1 MTKLVIGLEMHAEMK
16 STTKVFSPSSN
27 VYNKMANVNI
37 NEIDLAFPGFMPSL
51 NEECVKKAVEMALI
65 LKCDV
70 AKYMIFDRKNYYYP
84 DLPKGYQIT
93 QNTRPVGINGN
104 LEVSLNGSKFNVEIL
119 DIHLEEDAAALDHLP
134 TFSLIDYNR
143 AGVPLLETVTAPC
156 MHSADEAIAFLETM
170 CRIYKYT
177 GISEAD
183 TKKGQIRC
191 DVNVNL
197 MDDNGNYITPKV
209 EIKNVNSLA
218 NVKLAILY
226 EEKRQLESLKNNEP
240 LYQETRRFDESSG
253 TTIHMR
259 SKADAIDYK
268 YFVEPNIPPYE
279 ITDDFIENIRKTIPV
294 LADARKDNYMN
305 NLGLDEYNANI
316 LIKDINIANYF
327 EKCVE
332 VGIKPIIAANYI
344 NGIITSYI
352 NEKDININDFYLKP
366 EYLKQIN
373 DAKESGILSS
383 KGVKEVFYKSLEEKE
398 EPKNFISKED
408 AQVSDENLI
417 ESIIDNI
424 LSSHEKEIT
433 IRSRGADA
441 ALPAVHG
448 LRRRSL
454 LAGRPQRRTG
464 RRGQRGYRER
474 LQRF

>member
-134 TFSLIDYNR
+134 MFSLIDYNR

-209 EIKNVNSLA
+209 EIKNVNNLA

-240 LYQETRRFDESSG
+240 LYQETRRFDETSG
-253 TTIHMR
+253 TTVHMR

-294 LADARKDNYMN
+294 LADIRKDNYMN

-373 DAKESGILSS
+373 DAKESEILSS
-383 KGVKEVFYKSLEEKE
+383 KGVKEVFYKSLEEKK

-417 ESIIDNI
+417 ESIIDRI

-433 IRSRGADA
+433 EYKNGRTNIFDFFVGQVMKETRGKANPIITKD
-441 ALPAVHG
+441 
-448 LRRRSL
+448 L
-454 LAGRPQRRTG
+454 LHKK
-464 RRGQRGYRER
+464 
-474 LQRF
+474 LD

>member
-1 MTKLVIGLEMHAEMK
+1 MTKLVVGLEMHAEMK

-104 LEVSLNGSKFNVEIL
+104 LEVALNGTKFNVEIL
-119 DIHLEEDAAALDHLP
+119 DIHLEEDAAALDHLQ

-177 GISEAD
+177 DISEAD

-226 EEKRQLESLKNNEP
+226 EEKRQLEALQNNEP
-240 LYQETRRFDESSG
+240 LYQETRRFNEASG
-253 TTIHMR
+253 MTVHMR

-279 ITDDFIENIRKTIPV
+279 ITDEFVENIRKTIPV
-294 LADARKDNYMN
+294 LADARKDNYMS

-332 VGIKPIIAANYI
+332 VGIKPIEAANYI

-366 EYLKQIN
+366 EFLKQIN
-373 DAKESGILSS
+373 DAKESGVLSS
-383 KGVKEVFYKSLEEKE
+383 KQVKEVFYKSLEEEK

-408 AQVSDENLI
+408 AQVSDEDLI
-417 ESIIDNI
+417 ESIIDRI
-424 LSSHEKEIT
+424 LSSHEKEILEYKNGRT
-433 IRSRGADA
+433 NIFDFFVGQVMKETRGKAN
-441 ALPAVHG
+441 PIITKE
-448 LRRRSL
+448 L
-454 LAGRPQRRTG
+454 LHKK
-464 RRGQRGYRER
+464 
-474 LQRF
+474 LD

>member
-119 DIHLEEDAAALDHLP
+119 DIHLEEDAAALDHLQ

-177 GISEAD
+177 DISEAD

-226 EEKRQLESLKNNEP
+226 EEKRQLEALQNNEP
-240 LYQETRRFDESSG
+240 LYQETRRFDEVSG
-253 TTIHMR
+253 TTVHMR

-294 LADARKDNYMN
+294 LADIRKDNYMN

-383 KGVKEVFYKSLEEKE
+383 KGVKEVFYKSLEEKK

-417 ESIIDNI
+417 ESIIDRI
-424 LSSHEKEIT
+424 LSSHEKEILEYKNGRT
-433 IRSRGADA
+433 NIFDFFVGQVMKETRGKANPIITKD
-441 ALPAVHG
+441 
-448 LRRRSL
+448 L
-454 LAGRPQRRTG
+454 LHKK
-464 RRGQRGYRER
+464 
-474 LQRF
+474 LD

>member
-240 LYQETRRFDESSG
+240 LYQETRRFDETSG

-279 ITDDFIENIRKTIPV
+279 ITDEFVENIRKTIPV
-294 LADARKDNYMN
+294 LADIRKDNYMN

-383 KGVKEVFYKSLEEKE
+383 KGVKEVFYKSLEEEK
-398 EPKNFISKED
+398 EPKNFISKDD

-417 ESIIDNI
+417 ESIIDRI
-424 LSSHEKEIT
+424 LSSHEKEILEYKNGRT
-433 IRSRGADA
+433 NIFDFFVGQVMKETKGKANPIITKD
-441 ALPAVHG
+441 
-448 LRRRSL
+448 L
-454 LAGRPQRRTG
+454 LHKK
-464 RRGQRGYRER
+464 
-474 LQRF
+474 LD

>member
-104 LEVSLNGSKFNVEIL
+104 LEVSLNGTKFNVEIL

-253 TTIHMR
+253 TTVHMR

-279 ITDDFIENIRKTIPV
+279 ITDEFVENIRKTIPV

-383 KGVKEVFYKSLEEKE
+383 KGVKEVFYKSLEEEK

-417 ESIIDNI
+417 ESIIDRI
-424 LSSHEKEIT
+424 LSSHEKEILEYKNGRT
-433 IRSRGADA
+433 NIFDFFVGQVMKETRGKANPIITKD
-441 ALPAVHG
+441 
-448 LRRRSL
+448 L
-454 LAGRPQRRTG
+454 LHKK
-464 RRGQRGYRER
+464 
-474 LQRF
+474 LD

>member
-65 LKCDV
+65 LKCYV
-70 AKYMIFDRKNYYYP
+70 AKYMLFDRKNYYYP

-177 GISEAD
+177 DISEAD

-197 MDDNGNYITPKV
+197 MNDNGNYITPKV

-226 EEKRQLESLKNNEP
+226 EEKRQLEALQNNEP

-253 TTIHMR
+253 TTVHMR

-279 ITDDFIENIRKTIPV
+279 ITDEFVENIRKTIPV
-294 LADARKDNYMN
+294 LADARKDNYMS

-373 DAKESGILSS
+373 DAKESGVLSS
-383 KGVKEVFYKSLEEKE
+383 KGVKEVFYKSLEEKK

-424 LSSHEKEIT
+424 LSSHEKEILEYKNGRT
-433 IRSRGADA
+433 NIFDFFVGQVMKETRGKANPIITKD
-441 ALPAVHG
+441 
-448 LRRRSL
+448 L
-454 LAGRPQRRTG
+454 LHKK
-464 RRGQRGYRER
+464 
-474 LQRF
+474 LD

>member
-177 GISEAD
+177 GISDAD

-240 LYQETRRFDESSG
+240 LYQETRRFDETSG
-253 TTIHMR
+253 TTVHMR

-279 ITDDFIENIRKTIPV
+279 ITDEFVENIRKTIPV
-294 LADARKDNYMN
+294 LADIRKDNYMN

-383 KGVKEVFYKSLEEKE
+383 KGVKEVFYKSLEEEK

-417 ESIIDNI
+417 ESIIDRI
-424 LSSHEKEIT
+424 LSSHEKEILEYKNGRT
-433 IRSRGADA
+433 NIFDFFVGQVMKETRGKANPIITKD
-441 ALPAVHG
+441 
-448 LRRRSL
+448 L
-454 LAGRPQRRTG
+454 LHKK
-464 RRGQRGYRER
+464 
-474 LQRF
+474 LD

>member
-294 LADARKDNYMN
+294 LADIRKDNYMN

-383 KGVKEVFYKSLEEKE
+383 KGVKEVFYKSLEEKK

-417 ESIIDNI
+417 ESIIDRI
-424 LSSHEKEIT
+424 LSSHEKEILEYKNGRT
-433 IRSRGADA
+433 NIFDFFVGQVMKETRGKANPIITKD
-441 ALPAVHG
+441 
-448 LRRRSL
+448 L
-454 LAGRPQRRTG
+454 LHKK
-464 RRGQRGYRER
+464 
-474 LQRF
+474 LD

>member
-177 GISEAD
+177 DISEAD

-226 EEKRQLESLKNNEP
+226 EEKRQLESLKINEP

-294 LADARKDNYMN
+294 LADIRKDNYMN

-383 KGVKEVFYKSLEEKE
+383 KGVKEVFYKSLEEEK
-398 EPKNFISKED
+398 EPKNFISKDD

-417 ESIIDNI
+417 ESIIDRI
-424 LSSHEKEIT
+424 LSSHEKEILEYKNGRT
-433 IRSRGADA
+433 NIFDFFVGQVMKETRGKANPIITKD
-441 ALPAVHG
+441 
-448 LRRRSL
+448 L
-454 LAGRPQRRTG
+454 LHKK
-464 RRGQRGYRER
+464 
-474 LQRF
+474 LD

>member
-240 LYQETRRFDESSG
+240 LYQETRRFDETSG
-253 TTIHMR
+253 TTVHMR

-294 LADARKDNYMN
+294 LADIRKDNYMN
-305 NLGLDEYNANI
+305 NLCLDEYNANI

-352 NEKDININDFYLKP
+352 NERDININDFYLKP
-366 EYLKQIN
+366 EFLKQIN

-383 KGVKEVFYKSLEEKE
+383 KGVKEVFYKSLEEKK

-417 ESIIDNI
+417 ESIIDRI

-433 IRSRGADA
+433 EYKNGRTNIFDFFVGQVMKETRGKANPIITKD
-441 ALPAVHG
+441 
-448 LRRRSL
+448 L
-454 LAGRPQRRTG
+454 LHKK
-464 RRGQRGYRER
+464 
-474 LQRF
+474 LD

>member
-70 AKYMIFDRKNYYYP
+70 AKYMLFDRKNYYYP

-177 GISEAD
+177 DISEAD

-226 EEKRQLESLKNNEP
+226 EEKRQLEALQNNEP
-240 LYQETRRFDESSG
+240 LYQETRRFDETSG
-253 TTIHMR
+253 TTVHMR

-279 ITDDFIENIRKTIPV
+279 ITDEFVENIRKTIPV
-294 LADARKDNYMN
+294 LADARKDNYMS

-373 DAKESGILSS
+373 DAKESGVLSS
-383 KGVKEVFYKSLEEKE
+383 KGVKEVFYKSLEEEK

-417 ESIIDNI
+417 ESIIDRI
-424 LSSHEKEIT
+424 LSSHEKEILEYKNGRT
-433 IRSRGADA
+433 NIFDFFVGQVMKETRGKANPIITKD
-441 ALPAVHG
+441 
-448 LRRRSL
+448 L
-454 LAGRPQRRTG
+454 LHKK
-464 RRGQRGYRER
+464 
-474 LQRF
+474 LD

>member
-240 LYQETRRFDESSG
+240 LYQETRRFDETSG
-253 TTIHMR
+253 TTVHMR

-279 ITDDFIENIRKTIPV
+279 ITDEFVENIRKTIPV
-294 LADARKDNYMN
+294 LADIRKDNYMN

-332 VGIKPIIAANYI
+332 LGIKPIIAANYI

-383 KGVKEVFYKSLEEKE
+383 KGVKEVFYKSLEEEK
-398 EPKNFISKED
+398 EPKNFISKDD

-417 ESIIDNI
+417 ESIIDRI
-424 LSSHEKEIT
+424 LSSHEKEILEYKNGRT
-433 IRSRGADA
+433 NIFDFFVGQVMKETKGKANPIITKD
-441 ALPAVHG
+441 
-448 LRRRSL
+448 L
-454 LAGRPQRRTG
+454 LHKK
-464 RRGQRGYRER
+464 
-474 LQRF
+474 LD

>member
-156 MHSADEAIAFLETM
+156 MHSADEAIACLETM

-240 LYQETRRFDESSG
+240 LYQETRRFDETSG
-253 TTIHMR
+253 TTVHMR

-294 LADARKDNYMN
+294 LADIRKDNYMN

-383 KGVKEVFYKSLEEKE
+383 KGVKEVFYKSLEEEK

-417 ESIIDNI
+417 ESIIDRI
-424 LSSHEKEIT
+424 LSSHEKEILEYKNGRT
-433 IRSRGADA
+433 NIFDFFVGQVMKETRGKANPIITKD
-441 ALPAVHG
+441 
-448 LRRRSL
+448 L
-454 LAGRPQRRTG
+454 LHKK
-464 RRGQRGYRER
+464 
-474 LQRF
+474 LD

>member
-104 LEVSLNGSKFNVEIL
+104 LDVSLNGSKFNVEIL

-209 EIKNVNSLA
+209 EIKNVNNLA

-240 LYQETRRFDESSG
+240 LYQETRRFDETSG
-253 TTIHMR
+253 TTVHMR

-294 LADARKDNYMN
+294 LADIRKDNYMN
-305 NLGLDEYNANI
+305 NLCLDEYNANI

-366 EYLKQIN
+366 EFLKQIN

-383 KGVKEVFYKSLEEKE
+383 KGVKEVFYKSLEEKK

-417 ESIIDNI
+417 ESIIDRI
-424 LSSHEKEIT
+424 LSSHEKEILEYKNGRT
-433 IRSRGADA
+433 NIFDFFVGQVMKETRGKANPIITKD
-441 ALPAVHG
+441 
-448 LRRRSL
+448 L
-454 LAGRPQRRTG
+454 LHKK
-464 RRGQRGYRER
+464 
-474 LQRF
+474 LD

>member
-70 AKYMIFDRKNYYYP
+70 AKYMLFDRKNYYYP

-119 DIHLEEDAAALDHLP
+119 DIHLEEDAAALDHLQ

-177 GISEAD
+177 DISEAD

-226 EEKRQLESLKNNEP
+226 EEKRQLEALQNNEP
-240 LYQETRRFDESSG
+240 LYQETRRFDETSG
-253 TTIHMR
+253 TTVHMR

-279 ITDDFIENIRKTIPV
+279 ITDEFVENIRKAIPV
-294 LADARKDNYMN
+294 LADARKDNYMS

-373 DAKESGILSS
+373 DAKESGVLSS
-383 KGVKEVFYKSLEEKE
+383 KGVKEVFYKSLEEKK

-417 ESIIDNI
+417 ESIIVNI
-424 LSSHEKEIT
+424 LSSHEKEIAEYKNGRT
-433 IRSRGADA
+433 NIFDFFVGQVMKETRGKANPIITKD
-441 ALPAVHG
+441 
-448 LRRRSL
+448 L
-454 LAGRPQRRTG
+454 LHKK
-464 RRGQRGYRER
+464 
-474 LQRF
+474 LD

>member
-104 LEVSLNGSKFNVEIL
+104 LEVSFNGSKFNVEIL

-209 EIKNVNSLA
+209 EIKNVNNLA

-294 LADARKDNYMN
+294 LADIRKDNYMN

-383 KGVKEVFYKSLEEKE
+383 KGVKEVFYKSLEEGK

-433 IRSRGADA
+433 EYKNGRTNIFDFFVGQVMKETRGKANPIITKD
-441 ALPAVHG
+441 
-448 LRRRSL
+448 L
-454 LAGRPQRRTG
+454 LHKK
-464 RRGQRGYRER
+464 
-474 LQRF
+474 LD

>member
-156 MHSADEAIAFLETM
+156 MHSADEAIAFLERM

-240 LYQETRRFDESSG
+240 LYQETRRFDETSG
-253 TTIHMR
+253 TTVHMR

-279 ITDDFIENIRKTIPV
+279 ITDEFVENIRKTIPV
-294 LADARKDNYMN
+294 LADIRKDNYMN

-383 KGVKEVFYKSLEEKE
+383 KGVKEVFYKSLEEEK
-398 EPKNFISKED
+398 EPKNFISKDD

-417 ESIIDNI
+417 ESIIDRI
-424 LSSHEKEIT
+424 LSSHEKEILEYKNGRT
-433 IRSRGADA
+433 NIFDFFVGQVMKETKGKANPIITKD
-441 ALPAVHG
+441 
-448 LRRRSL
+448 L
-454 LAGRPQRRTG
+454 LHKK
-464 RRGQRGYRER
+464 
-474 LQRF
+474 LD

>member
-209 EIKNVNSLA
+209 EIKNVNNLA

-240 LYQETRRFDESSG
+240 LYQETRRFDETSG
-253 TTIHMR
+253 TTVHMR

-294 LADARKDNYMN
+294 LADIRKDNYMN

-373 DAKESGILSS
+373 DAKESEILSS
-383 KGVKEVFYKSLEEKE
+383 KGVKEVFYKSLEEKK

-417 ESIIDNI
+417 ESIIDRI

-433 IRSRGADA
+433 EYKNGRTNIFDFFVGQVMKETRGKANPIITKD
-441 ALPAVHG
+441 
-448 LRRRSL
+448 L
-454 LAGRPQRRTG
+454 LHKK
-464 RRGQRGYRER
+464 
-474 LQRF
+474 LD

>member
-209 EIKNVNSLA
+209 EIKNVN
-218 NVKLAILY
+218 LAILY

-294 LADARKDNYMN
+294 LADIRKDNYMN

-383 KGVKEVFYKSLEEKE
+383 KGVKEVFYKSLEEEK

-417 ESIIDNI
+417 ESIIDRI

-433 IRSRGADA
+433 EYKNGRTNIFDFFVGQVMKETRGKANPIITKD
-441 ALPAVHG
+441 
-448 LRRRSL
+448 L
-454 LAGRPQRRTG
+454 LHKK
-464 RRGQRGYRER
+464 
-474 LQRF
+474 LD

>member
-104 LEVSLNGSKFNVEIL
+104 LDVSLNGSKFNVEIL

-294 LADARKDNYMN
+294 LADIRKDNYMN

-383 KGVKEVFYKSLEEKE
+383 KGVKEVFYKSLEEEK

-417 ESIIDNI
+417 ESIIDRI

-433 IRSRGADA
+433 EYKNGRTNIFDFFVGQVMKETRGKANPIITKD
-441 ALPAVHG
+441 
-448 LRRRSL
+448 L
-454 LAGRPQRRTG
+454 LHKK
-464 RRGQRGYRER
+464 
-474 LQRF
+474 LD

>member
-27 VYNKMANVNI
+27 VYNKMANVNV

-240 LYQETRRFDESSG
+240 LYQETRRFDETSG
-253 TTIHMR
+253 TTVHMR

-279 ITDDFIENIRKTIPV
+279 ITDEFVENIRKTIPV
-294 LADARKDNYMN
+294 LADIRKDNYMN

-383 KGVKEVFYKSLEEKE
+383 KGVKEVFYKSLEEEK

-408 AQVSDENLI
+408 AQVSDQNLI
-417 ESIIDNI
+417 ESIIDRI
-424 LSSHEKEIT
+424 LSSHEKEILEYKNGRT
-433 IRSRGADA
+433 NIFDFFVGQVMKETKGKANPIITKD
-441 ALPAVHG
+441 
-448 LRRRSL
+448 L
-454 LAGRPQRRTG
+454 LHKK
-464 RRGQRGYRER
+464 
-474 LQRF
+474 LD

>member
-305 NLGLDEYNANI
+305 NLCLDEYNANI

-383 KGVKEVFYKSLEEKE
+383 KGVKEVFYKSLEEKK

-417 ESIIDNI
+417 ESIIDRI

-433 IRSRGADA
+433 EYKNGRTNIFDFFVGQVMKETRGKANPIITKD
-441 ALPAVHG
+441 
-448 LRRRSL
+448 L
-454 LAGRPQRRTG
+454 LHKK
-464 RRGQRGYRER
+464 
-474 LQRF
+474 LD

>member
-1 MTKLVIGLEMHAEMK
+1 MTKLVVGLEMHAEMK

-104 LEVSLNGSKFNVEIL
+104 LEVALNGTKFNVEIL
-119 DIHLEEDAAALDHLP
+119 DIHLEEDAAALDHLQ

-170 CRIYKYT
+170 CRMYKYT

-197 MDDNGNYITPKV
+197 MDDNGNFITPKV

-226 EEKRQLESLKNNEP
+226 EEKRQLEALQNNEP
-240 LYQETRRFDESSG
+240 LYQETRRFDESTG
-253 TTIHMR
+253 TTVHMR

-279 ITDDFIENIRKTIPV
+279 ITDEFVENIRKTIPV
-294 LADARKDNYMN
+294 LADARKDNYMS

-332 VGIKPIIAANYI
+332 VGIKPIEAANYI

-366 EYLKQIN
+366 EFLKQIN
-373 DAKESGILSS
+373 DAKESGVLSS
-383 KGVKEVFYKSLEEKE
+383 KQVKEVFYKSLEEKK

-408 AQVSDENLI
+408 AQVSDEDLI
-417 ESIIDNI
+417 ESIIDRI
-424 LSSHEKEIT
+424 LSSHEKEILEYKNGRT
-433 IRSRGADA
+433 NIFDFFVGQVMKETRGKAN
-441 ALPAVHG
+441 PIITKE
-448 LRRRSL
+448 L
-454 LAGRPQRRTG
+454 LHKK
-464 RRGQRGYRER
+464 
-474 LQRF
+474 LD

>member
-104 LEVSLNGSKFNVEIL
+104 LEVLLNGSKFNVEIL
-119 DIHLEEDAAALDHLP
+119 DIHLEEDAAAFDHLP

-279 ITDDFIENIRKTIPV
+279 ITDDFIENIRNTIPV
-294 LADARKDNYMN
+294 LADIRKDNYMN

-383 KGVKEVFYKSLEEKE
+383 KGVKEVFYKSLEEKK

-417 ESIIDNI
+417 ESIIDRI

-433 IRSRGADA
+433 EYKNGRTNIFDFFVGQVMKETRGKANPIITKD
-441 ALPAVHG
+441 
-448 LRRRSL
+448 L
-454 LAGRPQRRTG
+454 LHKK
-464 RRGQRGYRER
+464 
-474 LQRF
+474 LD

>member
-209 EIKNVNSLA
+209 EIKNVNNLA

-240 LYQETRRFDESSG
+240 LYQETRRFDETSG
-253 TTIHMR
+253 TTVHMR

-294 LADARKDNYMN
+294 LADIRKDNYMN
-305 NLGLDEYNANI
+305 NLCLDEYNANI
-316 LIKDINIANYF
+316 LIKDINIASYF

-383 KGVKEVFYKSLEEKE
+383 KGVKEVFYKSLEEKK

-417 ESIIDNI
+417 ESIIDRI

-433 IRSRGADA
+433 EYKNGRTNIFDFFVGQVMKETRGKANPIITKD
-441 ALPAVHG
+441 
-448 LRRRSL
+448 L
-454 LAGRPQRRTG
+454 LHKK
-464 RRGQRGYRER
+464 
-474 LQRF
+474 LD

>member
-70 AKYMIFDRKNYYYP
+70 AKYMLFDRKNYYYP

-119 DIHLEEDAAALDHLP
+119 DIHLEEDAAALDHLQ

-177 GISEAD
+177 DISEAD

-226 EEKRQLESLKNNEP
+226 EEKRQLEALQNNEP
-240 LYQETRRFDESSG
+240 LYQETRRFDETSG
-253 TTIHMR
+253 TTVHMR

-279 ITDDFIENIRKTIPV
+279 ITDEFVENIRKTIPV
-294 LADARKDNYMN
+294 LADARKDNYMS

-352 NEKDININDFYLKP
+352 NEKDINIIDFYLKP

-373 DAKESGILSS
+373 DAKESGVLSS
-383 KGVKEVFYKSLEEKE
+383 KGVKEVFYKSLEEKK

-424 LSSHEKEIT
+424 LSSHEKEIAEYKNGRT
-433 IRSRGADA
+433 NIFDFFVGEVMKETRGKANPIITKD
-441 ALPAVHG
+441 
-448 LRRRSL
+448 L
-454 LAGRPQRRTG
+454 LHKK
-464 RRGQRGYRER
+464 
-474 LQRF
+474 LD

>member
-119 DIHLEEDAAALDHLP
+119 DIHLEEDAAALDHLQ

-209 EIKNVNSLA
+209 EIKNVNNLA

-294 LADARKDNYMN
+294 LADIRKDNYMN

-373 DAKESGILSS
+373 DAKESEILSS

-433 IRSRGADA
+433 EYKNGRTNIFDFFVGQVMKETRGKANPIITKD
-441 ALPAVHG
+441 
-448 LRRRSL
+448 L
-454 LAGRPQRRTG
+454 LHKK
-464 RRGQRGYRER
+464 
-474 LQRF
+474 LD

>member
-1 MTKLVIGLEMHAEMK
+1 MPKLVIGLEMHAEMK

-240 LYQETRRFDESSG
+240 LYQETRRFDETSG
-253 TTIHMR
+253 TTVHMR

-279 ITDDFIENIRKTIPV
+279 ITDEFVENIRKTIPV
-294 LADARKDNYMN
+294 LADIRKDNYMN

-383 KGVKEVFYKSLEEKE
+383 KGVKEVFYKSLEEEK

-417 ESIIDNI
+417 ESIIDRI
-424 LSSHEKEIT
+424 LSSHEKEILEYKNGRT
-433 IRSRGADA
+433 NIFDFFVGQVMKETKGKANPIITKD
-441 ALPAVHG
+441 
-448 LRRRSL
+448 L
-454 LAGRPQRRTG
+454 LHKK
-464 RRGQRGYRER
+464 
-474 LQRF
+474 LD

>member
-1 MTKLVIGLEMHAEMK
+1 MPKLVIGLEMHAEMK

-240 LYQETRRFDESSG
+240 LYQETRRFDETSG
-253 TTIHMR
+253 TTVHMR

-279 ITDDFIENIRKTIPV
+279 ITDEFVENIRKTIPV
-294 LADARKDNYMN
+294 LADIRKDNYMN

-383 KGVKEVFYKSLEEKE
+383 KGVKEVFYKSLEEEK
-398 EPKNFISKED
+398 EPKNFISKDD

-417 ESIIDNI
+417 ESIIDRI
-424 LSSHEKEIT
+424 LSSHEKEILEYKNGRT
-433 IRSRGADA
+433 NIFDFFVGQVMKETRGKANPIITKD
-441 ALPAVHG
+441 
-448 LRRRSL
+448 L
-454 LAGRPQRRTG
+454 LHKK
-464 RRGQRGYRER
+464 
-474 LQRF
+474 LD

>member
-226 EEKRQLESLKNNEP
+226 EEKRQLEALKNNEP

-294 LADARKDNYMN
+294 LADIRKDNYMS

-332 VGIKPIIAANYI
+332 VGIKPVEAANYI

-352 NEKDININDFYLKP
+352 NEKDISINEFYLVP
-366 EYLKQIN
+366 EYLKQLY

-383 KGVKEVFYKSLEEKE
+383 KGVKEVFFKSLESKK
-398 EPKNFISKED
+398 EPKNFISKDD
-408 AQVSDENLI
+408 AQVSDESLI
-417 ESIIDNI
+417 EQIIDNI
-424 LSSHEKEIT
+424 ISLHEKEVIEYKNGRTNIFDFFVGEVMKETRGKANPIIT
-433 IRSRGADA
+433 KDILHKKLD
-441 ALPAVHG
+441 
-448 LRRRSL
+448 
-454 LAGRPQRRTG
+454 
-464 RRGQRGYRER
+464 
-474 LQRF
+474 

>member
-294 LADARKDNYMN
+294 LADIRKDNYMN
-305 NLGLDEYNANI
+305 NLCLDEYNANI

-366 EYLKQIN
+366 EFLKQIN

-433 IRSRGADA
+433 EYKNGRTNIFDFFVGQVMKETRGKANPIITKD
-441 ALPAVHG
+441 
-448 LRRRSL
+448 L
-454 LAGRPQRRTG
+454 LHKK
-464 RRGQRGYRER
+464 
-474 LQRF
+474 LD

>member
-1 MTKLVIGLEMHAEMK
+1 MTKLVVGLEMHAEMK

-70 AKYMIFDRKNYYYP
+70 AKYMLFDRKNYYYP

-119 DIHLEEDAAALDHLP
+119 DIHLEEDAAALDHLQ

-177 GISEAD
+177 GISDAD

-226 EEKRQLESLKNNEP
+226 EEKRQLEALQNNEP
-240 LYQETRRFDESSG
+240 LYQETRRFDEASG
-253 TTIHMR
+253 MTVHMR

-279 ITDDFIENIRKTIPV
+279 ITDEFVENIRKTIPV
-294 LADARKDNYMN
+294 LADARKDNYMS

-332 VGIKPIIAANYI
+332 VGIKPIEAANYI

-352 NEKDININDFYLKP
+352 NEKDININNFYLKP

-383 KGVKEVFYKSLEEKE
+383 KGVKEVFYKSLEEEK

-408 AQVSDENLI
+408 AQISDESLI

-424 LSSHEKEIT
+424 LSSHDKEIAEYKNGRT
-433 IRSRGADA
+433 NIFDFFVGQVMKETRGKANPIITKD
-441 ALPAVHG
+441 
-448 LRRRSL
+448 L
-454 LAGRPQRRTG
+454 LHKKLD
-464 RRGQRGYRER
+464 Y
-474 LQRF
+474 

>member
-16 STTKVFSPSSN
+16 SITKVFSPSSN

-65 LKCDV
+65 LKCDI
-70 AKYMIFDRKNYYYP
+70 AKYMLFDRKNYYYP

-104 LEVSLNGSKFNVEIL
+104 LDVSLDGGKFNVEIL
-119 DIHLEEDAAALDHLP
+119 DIHLEEDAAALDHLQA
-134 TFSLIDYNR
+134 FSLIDYNR

-177 GISEAD
+177 GISDAD

-253 TTIHMR
+253 TTVHMR

-279 ITDDFIENIRKTIPV
+279 ITKDFIENIRKTIPV
-294 LADARKDNYMN
+294 LADERKEKYIS
-305 NLGLDEYNANI
+305 NLGLDGYNANI

-352 NEKDININDFYLKP
+352 NEKDISINEFYLTP

-383 KGVKEVFYKSLEEKE
+383 KGVKEVFYKSLEEEK

-417 ESIIDNI
+417 ESIIDRI
-424 LSSHEKEIT
+424 LSSHEKEILEYKNGRT
-433 IRSRGADA
+433 NIFDFFVGQVMKETRGKANPIITKD
-441 ALPAVHG
+441 
-448 LRRRSL
+448 L
-454 LAGRPQRRTG
+454 LHKK
-464 RRGQRGYRER
+464 
-474 LQRF
+474 LD

>member
-70 AKYMIFDRKNYYYP
+70 AKYMLFDRKNYYYP

-119 DIHLEEDAAALDHLP
+119 DIHLEEDAAALDHLQ

-177 GISEAD
+177 DISEAD

-226 EEKRQLESLKNNEP
+226 EEKRQLEALQNNEP
-240 LYQETRRFDESSG
+240 LYQETRRFDETSG
-253 TTIHMR
+253 TTVHMR

-279 ITDDFIENIRKTIPV
+279 ITDEFVENIRKTIPV
-294 LADARKDNYMN
+294 LADARKANYMS

-373 DAKESGILSS
+373 DAKESGVLSS
-383 KGVKEVFYKSLEEKE
+383 KGVKEVFYKSLEEKK

-424 LSSHEKEIT
+424 LSSHEKEILEYKNGRT
-433 IRSRGADA
+433 NIFDFFVGEVMKETRGKANPIITKD
-441 ALPAVHG
+441 
-448 LRRRSL
+448 L
-454 LAGRPQRRTG
+454 LHKK
-464 RRGQRGYRER
+464 
-474 LQRF
+474 LD

>member
-209 EIKNVNSLA
+209 EIKNVNNLA

-240 LYQETRRFDESSG
+240 LYQETRRFDETSG
-253 TTIHMR
+253 TTVHMR

-279 ITDDFIENIRKTIPV
+279 ITDEFVENIRKTIPV

-316 LIKDINIANYF
+316 LIKEINIANYF

-383 KGVKEVFYKSLEEKE
+383 KGVKEVFYKSLEEKK

-417 ESIIDNI
+417 ESIIDRI

-433 IRSRGADA
+433 EYKNGRTNIFDFFVGQVMKETRGKANPIITKD
-441 ALPAVHG
+441 
-448 LRRRSL
+448 L
-454 LAGRPQRRTG
+454 LHKK
-464 RRGQRGYRER
+464 
-474 LQRF
+474 LD

>member
-294 LADARKDNYMN
+294 LADIRKDNYMN

-383 KGVKEVFYKSLEEKE
+383 KGVKEVFYKSLEEEK
-398 EPKNFISKED
+398 EPKNFISKDD

-417 ESIIDNI
+417 ESIIDRI
-424 LSSHEKEIT
+424 LSSHEKEILEYKNGRT
-433 IRSRGADA
+433 NIFDFFVGQVMKETKGKAN
-441 ALPAVHG
+441 PIITKN
-448 LRRRSL
+448 L
-454 LAGRPQRRTG
+454 LHKK
-464 RRGQRGYRER
+464 
-474 LQRF
+474 LD

>member
-104 LEVSLNGSKFNVEIL
+104 LEVSLKGSKFNVEIL

-226 EEKRQLESLKNNEP
+226 EEKRQLESLTNNEP
-240 LYQETRRFDESSG
+240 LYQETRRFDETSG
-253 TTIHMR
+253 TTVHMR

-279 ITDDFIENIRKTIPV
+279 ITDEFVENIRKTIPV
-294 LADARKDNYMN
+294 LADIRKDNYMN

-366 EYLKQIN
+366 EYIKQIN
-373 DAKESGILSS
+373 DAKESGILSL
-383 KGVKEVFYKSLEEKE
+383 KEVKEVYYKSLEEEK

-417 ESIIDNI
+417 ESIIDRI
-424 LSSHEKEIT
+424 LSSHEKEILEYKNGRT
-433 IRSRGADA
+433 NIFDFFVGQVMKETRGKANPIITKD
-441 ALPAVHG
+441 
-448 LRRRSL
+448 L
-454 LAGRPQRRTG
+454 LHKK
-464 RRGQRGYRER
+464 
-474 LQRF
+474 LD

>member
-240 LYQETRRFDESSG
+240 LYQETRRFDETSG
-253 TTIHMR
+253 TTVHMR

-279 ITDDFIENIRKTIPV
+279 ITDEFVENIRKAIPV
-294 LADARKDNYMN
+294 LADIRKDNYMN

-383 KGVKEVFYKSLEEKE
+383 KGVKEVFYKSLEEEK

-417 ESIIDNI
+417 ESIINRI
-424 LSSHEKEIT
+424 LSSHEKEILEYKNGRT
-433 IRSRGADA
+433 NIFDFFVGQVMKETKGKANPIITKD
-441 ALPAVHG
+441 
-448 LRRRSL
+448 L
-454 LAGRPQRRTG
+454 LHKK
-464 RRGQRGYRER
+464 
-474 LQRF
+474 LD

>member
-70 AKYMIFDRKNYYYP
+70 AKYMLFDRKNYYYP

-119 DIHLEEDAAALDHLP
+119 DIHLEEDAAALDHLQ

-177 GISEAD
+177 DISEAD

-226 EEKRQLESLKNNEP
+226 EEKRQLEALQNNEP
-240 LYQETRRFDESSG
+240 LYQETRRFDETSG
-253 TTIHMR
+253 TTVHMR

-279 ITDDFIENIRKTIPV
+279 ITDEFVENIRKTIPV
-294 LADARKDNYMN
+294 LADARKDNYMS

-373 DAKESGILSS
+373 DAKESGVLSS
-383 KGVKEVFYKSLEEKE
+383 KGVKEVFYKSLEEEK

-424 LSSHEKEIT
+424 LSSHEKEIAEYKNGRT
-433 IRSRGADA
+433 NIFDFFVGEVMKETRGKANPIITKD
-441 ALPAVHG
+441 LFHKK
-448 LRRRSL
+448 LD
-454 LAGRPQRRTG
+454 
-464 RRGQRGYRER
+464 
-474 LQRF
+474 